1 MAYHI
6 LIVSSDAEDVTTLK
20 NVFANVHSGSFTL
33 SVVKKLSAAI
43 GQLKKANI
51 DAVIVD
57 LMLPDSQGIV
67 TYDQLLA
74 AAPHTPIMTLIANHD
89 DMLISKALAH
99 GAQGYLTKNCFDS
112 NLLPQAVQNLIRQK
126 EIDLEYF
133 SEKSRA
139 EIALNSIGDAVLCTN
154 LHGGVEYL
162 NIAAETI
169 TGWPRDEAHG
179 KPIAEI
185 FNLINGVTRQA
196 APNQVEKVIEKCEP
210 MKLNADTVLIRRDK
224 SEVPIEDSVSPIFDW
239 DGKFTGV
246 VIVFSDVTVKKLMAK
261 KMEHSAQHDFLTN
274 LPNRLLLR
282 DRIKKE
288 ISVAKRH
295 GAQLAVLFLD
305 IDKFKYINDSLG
317 HETGDK
323 LLQSVALRLLSSV
336 RNSDTVSR
344 QGGDEFVIV
353 LAGKH
358 GEDAALSARKINTF
372 LAVPHDIGSLE
383 LHVTCSIGIS
393 VYPDDGKDAGTL
405 LKHADTAMYCAKDRG
420 RNTYQFFNNSM
431 NVRAIERQFVDAG
444 LRKALG
450 NNEFVMHYQPII
462 NLDTDAIIGAEA
474 LLRWAHPN
482 GEVIFPD
489 RFIPT
494 AEENGLIVPI
504 GRWVLHEA
512 CSQAKRW
519 VDEGFPLRSI
529 AVNIS
534 ALEFTR
540 QGFFEGV
547 HNILK
552 ETCLPPSC
560 LELEIT
566 ETVLMRD
573 VKTSAE
579 ILKKLKNSGVK
590 IAVDDFGTGYSSLSY
605 LRQFPIDVLK
615 IDQSFLSDISTE
627 KDNGA
632 IVAAV
637 IGMGNSLNLRVIA
650 EGIEN
655 QKQLNFLKDRKC
667 EEGQGFYLS
676 KPLAVQDF
684 TSLLNLA
691 S

>member
-6 LIVSSDAEDVTTLK
+6 LIVSSDAKDVTTLK
-20 NVFANVHSGSFTL
+20 NVFAEAHGESFTL
-33 SVVKKLSAAI
+33 IVVKKLSTAI
-43 GQLKKANI
+43 GKLKKSNI

-57 LMLPDSQGIV
+57 LMLPDNQGIV
-67 TYDQLLA
+67 TYDKLLA

-133 SEKSRA
+133 TEKARA

-169 TGWPRDEAHG
+169 TGWSRDEAHG
-179 KPIAEI
+179 KPITEI

-196 APNQVEKVIEKCEP
+196 ASNQVAKVIEKCEP

-224 SEVPIEDSVSPIFDW
+224 SEVPIEDSVSPIRDW
-239 DGKFTGV
+239 DGKLTGV
-246 VIVFSDVTVKKLMAK
+246 VIVFFDVTSKKTMAK
-261 KMEHSAQHDFLTN
+261 KLEHSAQHDFLTN

-295 GAQLAVLFLD
+295 DTQLAVLFLD
-305 IDKFKYINDSLG
+305 IDKFKHINDSLG
-317 HETGDK
+317 HEMGDK
-323 LLQSVALRLLSSV
+323 LLQSVALRLLGSV

-344 QGGDEFVIV
+344 QGGDEFVVV

-358 GEDAALSARKINTF
+358 GEDAALSARKINTL
-372 LAVPHDIGSLE
+372 LAVSHKVGSLE

-393 VYPDDGKDAGTL
+393 VYPEDGKDAGTL
-405 LKHADTAMYCAKDRG
+405 IKHADTAMYCAKDRG
-420 RNTYQFFNNSM
+420 RNTYQFFSNSM
-431 NVRAIERQFVDAG
+431 NMRAIERQFIDAS
-444 LRKALG
+444 LRKALD

-462 NLDTDAIIGAEA
+462 NLDTGAIIGAEV
-474 LLRWAHPN
+474 LLRWVHSN
-482 GEVIFPD
+482 GEVIYPD

-512 CSQAKRW
+512 CAQAKRW
-519 VDEGFPLRSI
+519 IDEGFPLRSI
-529 AVNIS
+529 AVNVS

-540 QGFFEGV
+540 QGFFKGV
-547 HNILK
+547 HNILE
-552 ETCLPPSC
+552 ETCLPQ
-560 LELEIT
+560 
-566 ETVLMRD
+566 V
-573 VKTSAE
+573 V
-579 ILKKLKNSGVK
+579 
-590 IAVDDFGTGYSSLSY
+590 
-605 LRQFPIDVLK
+605 
-615 IDQSFLSDISTE
+615 
-627 KDNGA
+627 
-632 IVAAV
+632 
-637 IGMGNSLNLRVIA
+637 
-650 EGIEN
+650 
-655 QKQLNFLKDRKC
+655 
-667 EEGQGFYLS
+667 
-676 KPLAVQDF
+676 
-684 TSLLNLA
+684 
-691 S
+691 